1 MLSKASLVDSAQ
13 PSKKF
18 SEFEDRSI
26 EIVQEE
32 TENKKG
38 DP

>member
-1 MLSKASLVDSAQ
+1 MPSKGSLVDSVQ

-32 TENKKG
+32 IENKRKN
-38 DP
+38 P